1 MIHVKHFLGWSRT
14 VFHVKQF
21 EASVATGFFDQDTEM
36 PYGSAQS

>member
-21 EASVATGFFDQDTEM
+21 EASVANGIL
-36 PYGSAQS
+36 